1 MTWLIIVLSYLL
13 GSIPTAYL
21 ASRLIRGRDIR
32 RMGDAN
38 VGAANAY
45 HELGAKAGV
54 MVGLIDAA
62 KGAAAVLIARS
73 LDLSEIWILMAGL
86 AAVAGHNW
94 PVFLGF
100 RGGRGVSTTIGVLF
114 ATNLAP
120 MLIMTI
126 PTIIALLLMKSVT
139 KAMAV
144 LFLPLSLLSW
154 WVGLPPLLI
163 GYSILLP
170 VLIGI
175 THYFR
180 VRPLQHFNP

>member
-21 ASRLIRGRDIR
+21 ASRLLSERDIR
-32 RMGDAN
+32 QVGDAN

-45 HELGAKAGV
+45 NELGAKVGV
-54 MVGLIDAA
+54 IVGLIDAA
-62 KGAAAVLIARS
+62 KGAAAVLIARA
-73 LDLSEIWILMAGL
+73 LNLSELTVLGAGL
-86 AAVAGHNW
+86 ASVIGHNW

-114 ATNLAP
+114 ATNLLP

-126 PTIIALLLMKSVT
+126 PTIVALVLMKNVT

-154 WVGLPPLLI
+154 WVGLSGLLI

-170 VLIGI
+170 VVIGV

-180 VRPLQHFNP
+180 VKQPARLNP

>member
-1 MTWLIIVLSYLL
+1 MAWLIIILSYLL

-21 ASRLIRGRDIR
+21 ASRRLRARDIR
-32 RMGDAN
+32 RLGDAN

-45 HELGAKAGV
+45 RELGAKIGII
-54 MVGLIDAA
+54 VGLIDAA
-62 KGAAAVLIARS
+62 KGAAAVLLAR
-73 LDLSEIWILMAGL
+73 ILNLPDIVTLGAGL
-86 AAVAGHNW
+86 AAVIGHNW

-114 ATNLAP
+114 VTNLAP
-120 MLIMTI
+120 MLVMTF
-126 PTIIALLLMKSVT
+126 PTIVALLMMKNVT

-154 WVGLPPLLI
+154 WAGLSGLYI
-163 GYSILLP
+163 GYSIVLP
-170 VLIGI
+170 VVVGV

-180 VRPLQHFNP
+180 IRQLARLPP

>member
-1 MTWLIIVLSYLL
+1 MTWLIIVFSYLL
-13 GSIPTAYL
+13 GSVPTAYL
-21 ASRLIRGRDIR
+21 ASRWLRGKDIR
-32 RMGDAN
+32 RVGDSN

-45 HELGAKAGV
+45 LELGARVGII
-54 MVGLIDAA
+54 VGLIDAA
-62 KGAAAVLIARS
+62 KGAAAVLIARA
-73 LDLSEIWILMAGL
+73 LNLSEVTVLGAGL
-86 AAVAGHNW
+86 AAVIGHNW

-114 ATNLAP
+114 ATNLQP

-126 PTIIALLLMKSVT
+126 PTIVALVLMKNVT

-154 WVGLPPLLI
+154 WVGLSGLQI

-170 VLIGI
+170 VIIGV

-180 VRPLQHFNP
+180 VKQPAHSHP

>member
-1 MTWLIIVLSYLL
+1 MTWLIIVFCYLL

-21 ASRLIRGRDIR
+21 ASRIIKGRDIR
-32 RMGDAN
+32 QMGDAN

-45 HELGAKAGV
+45 HELGARVGV
-54 MVGLIDAA
+54 IVGLIDAA
-62 KGAAAVLIARS
+62 KGILAVLIARA
-73 LDLSEIWILMAGL
+73 LDLPEVWILAAGL
-86 AAVAGHNW
+86 AVVAGHNW

-114 ATNLAP
+114 ATNLVP
-120 MLIMTI
+120 MLIMTV
-126 PTIIALLLMKSVT
+126 PTIVALILMKNVT

-154 WVGLPPLLI
+154 WVGLSPLSI

-170 VLIGI
+170 VIIGI

-180 VRPLQHFNP
+180 ARQLEHLNP